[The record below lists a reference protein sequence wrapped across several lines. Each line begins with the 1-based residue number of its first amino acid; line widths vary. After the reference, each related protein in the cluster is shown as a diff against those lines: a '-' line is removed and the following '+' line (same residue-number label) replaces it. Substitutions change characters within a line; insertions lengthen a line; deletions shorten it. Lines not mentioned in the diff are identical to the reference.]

1 LVGTMSAETAPRA
14 DPSADPAVRPAPGL
28 HLADRSAAPW
38 ALPPPCVD
46 AIERPRLLRR
56 LLDERPRLAVLAA
69 PAGYGKTQLVADW
82 QARDPRPF
90 AWLRLTSDD
99 DDPDHLLVS
108 VCAALMLRPA
118 ALRSAV
124 PGNSGDEVDTILRD
138 WGPRVLVLDDLHV
151 LRSAAARAIV
161 AALADRIPAGG
172 ALVLVSRHE
181 PAVSLGR
188 LRARETVIELGV
200 DRLAMTRRE
209 VAAALDAAGLC
220 PTAQQLDRVLE
231 LSEGW
236 PAAVRLIGRAVRDE
250 GDTVGTLEAVGGDDS
265 VIADYVREEVLAP
278 LEPGQRS
285 FLRRV
290 AVLDVL
296 SGPLCDAVLRRRG
309 SGATLRALAA
319 ANVLVLPLDRAH
331 LTFRLH
337 PLCAQALRAELR
349 CIEPETE
356 PELHRRASDWYA
368 GCQEGEHA
376 IEHAVAAGDVDRV
389 DALLSRRAA
398 RLLAAGRAPLVDR
411 WLGLLPA
418 EAVAAR
424 PGLALAAAAGRA
436 VAGDRDAA
444 ERWTNA
450 ALARLDASGEPE
462 TCSSAGVAAV
472 RAAVARDGIE
482 QMVRDARAAYTA
494 MPGHGMRR
502 AWACLLLGAG
512 QCLGD
517 DPQAGAGHLDEGARA
532 AGPQGPVVRELC
544 LALRVL
550 VDLHGDELEDAAAG
564 AARARKAL
572 AFREPC
578 EDPAAALTY
587 AVSAAT
593 LAHAGAIAD
602 ARQDVERAV
611 RAMGL
616 AGDSIP
622 WYAACVELALA
633 RAELRLS
640 DGRAARELLARAARR
655 LRDVPG
661 ATTLQAWVDDAWAR
675 ADDYAVGAEP
685 SALTLAELRVL
696 RLLPTHLVF
705 REIAAR
711 LHVSANTVKTQAHAV
726 YRKLDVSSRAAA
738 VERAQRI
745 GLIDP

>member
-1 LVGTMSAETAPRA
+1 MSVDTAPRA
-14 DPSADPAVRPAPGL
+14 DPSAVPAARHAPGL
-28 HLADRSAAPW
+28 RLADRPASTW
-38 ALPPPCVD
+38 ACPPPCID

-56 LLDERPRLAVLAA
+56 LLAERPRLVVLVA

-82 QARDPRPF
+82 QLRDERSF
-90 AWLRLTSDD
+90 AWACLTPGDG
-99 DDPDHLLVS
+99 DPGHLAASVS
-108 VCAALMLRPA
+108 AALMLRPA
-118 ALRSAV
+118 VVRRADPRPRADDL
-124 PGNSGDEVDTILRD
+124 DTVLCG
-138 WGPRVLVLDDLHV
+138 WGPRVLVIDDLHV
-151 LRSAAARAIV
+151 LRSAAAGALV

-181 PAVSLGR
+181 PPIPLGR
-188 LRARETVIELGV
+188 LRARETVVELRA
-200 DRLAMTRRE
+200 DQLAMTRRE
-209 VAAALDAAGLC
+209 VAAVLGAGGGC
-220 PTAQQLDRVLE
+220 PTAHQLERVLE

-250 GDTVGTLEAVGGDDS
+250 GGAVGTLDALGGDDS
-265 VIADYVREEVLAP
+265 VIAGYVRDEVLAP
-278 LEPGQRS
+278 LGAEQRT
-285 FLRRV
+285 FLRR
-290 AVLDVL
+290 ASVLDVL
-296 SGPLCDAVLRRRG
+296 SGAACDAVLGSRG

-319 ANVLVLPLDRAH
+319 ANALVIPLDRAH

-349 CIEPETE
+349 CIEPDAE

-368 GCQEGEHA
+368 GRREAERA
-376 IEHAVAAGDVDRV
+376 IEHAVAAGDVDRA

-398 RLLAAGRAPLVDR
+398 RLLAAGRASLVDR
-411 WLGLLPA
+411 WLGLLPGD
-418 EAVAAR
+418 AVAAR
-424 PGLALAAAAGRA
+424 PGLALAAAASRL

-450 ALARLDASGEPE
+450 ALSRIEASGRPGG
-462 TCSSAGVAAV
+462 CSSAGVDAV
-472 RAAVARDGIE
+472 RAAVARDGIAR
-482 QMVRDARAAYTA
+482 MVRDAERAYAA
-494 MPGHGMRR
+494 APGHGMRR

-512 QCLGD
+512 LCLGD
-517 DPQAGAGHLDEGARA
+517 DPQAGASRLDEGARA

-550 VDLHGDELEDAAAG
+550 VDLHRDELEDAAVG
-564 AARARKAL
+564 AARARRAL
-572 AFREPC
+572 AFREPG

-602 ARQDVERAV
+602 ARQDVERSV
-611 RAMGL
+611 RAMGP
-616 AGDSIP
+616 ADSVP
-622 WYAACVELALA
+622 WYAACVEVALA

-640 DGRAARELLARAARR
+640 DGRAARELLARATRR
-655 LRDVPG
+655 MRDLPG
-661 ATTLQAWVDDAWAR
+661 ATTLQAWIDDAWAR

-685 SALTLAELRVL
+685 SALTVAELRVL

-745 GLIDP
+745 GLLDP